1 MGAPPLCYTS
11 NKKEKK
17 MFSQKTWED
26 LNQRIKEIIEK
37 SPAKDL
43 EKNLRAMMESVFA
56 RLNLVT
62 REEFDVQAQVL
73 ARTREKLTELEI
85 KIADLEARSRSE
97 GIGPVE

>member
-1 MGAPPLCYTS
+1 
-11 NKKEKK
+11 

-26 LNQRIKEIIEK
+26 LNQRIKEVIDK

-43 EKNLRAMMESVFA
+43 EKNLRAMMESVFT

-73 ARTREKLTELEI
+73 ARTREKLTELEA
-85 KIADLEARSRSE
+85 KLANLEGAKASDAQELIGARKD
-97 GIGPVE
+97 GTGL

>member
-1 MGAPPLCYTS
+1 
-11 NKKEKK
+11 

>member
-1 MGAPPLCYTS
+1 
-11 NKKEKK
+11 

-26 LNQRIKEIIEK
+26 LNQRIKEVIEK

-43 EKNLRAMMESVFA
+43 EKNMRAMMESVFT

-73 ARTREKLTELEI
+73 AHTREKLTELET
-85 KIADLEARSRSE
+85 KIAELEKLHAGERS
-97 GIGPVE
+97 GA